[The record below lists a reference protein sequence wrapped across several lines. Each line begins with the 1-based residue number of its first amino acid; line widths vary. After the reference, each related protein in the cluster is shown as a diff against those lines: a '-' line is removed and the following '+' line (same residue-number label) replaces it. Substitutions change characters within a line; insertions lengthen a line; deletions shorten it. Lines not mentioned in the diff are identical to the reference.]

1 MSAPSAAL
9 QRLRLRT
16 ELRKARTKVGLTQ
29 RQVAAKM
36 EWSPSKLIRIE
47 AGEVGISVND
57 LRPLLAAYGIT
68 ESRRVEPLLELA
80 RQSRKMPFSE
90 FRDLFSKEFLQYLA
104 FESSA
109 SIIRQ
114 FNSLQLPGL
123 LQTEEYGRAIMRA
136 YDSNLA
142 GETLERYVE
151 ARLMRQELLL
161 SDEGSKLF
169 FILDESVIRR
179 QVGGRGVMR
188 TQLERLA
195 ELAARPRITIM
206 LLPFSAGAHAGMQG
220 PFTHFEF
227 EAEEMPDSMYV
238 ENPRGDSYSSS
249 DPQET
254 GRYLERFWD
263 LEDLTIKDGVAEL
276 LYRLAERLESG
287 GEDLARLLSPK
298 ASAEPE

>member
-16 ELRKARTKVGLTQ
+16 ELRKARTRAGLTQ

-36 EWSPSKLIRIE
+36 EWSSSKLIRIE

-68 ESRRVEPLLELA
+68 ESRRVEPLLDLA
-80 RQSRKMPFSE
+80 RNSRKMPFSE
-90 FRDLFSKEFLQYLA
+90 YRDLFGKEFLQYLA

-123 LQTEEYGRAIMRA
+123 LQTEEYGRAIMRS
-136 YDSNLA
+136 YDSSA
-142 GETLERYVE
+142 AEETLDRYVE
-151 ARLMRQELLL
+151 ARLLRQELLM
-161 SDEGSKLF
+161 SDEGSQLF

-188 TQLERLA
+188 AQLERLA
-195 ELAARPRITIM
+195 ELAVRPRINI
-206 LLPFSAGAHAGMQG
+206 LILPFSAGAHAGMQG

-227 EAEEMPDSMYV
+227 EADEMPDSMYV
-238 ENPRGDSYSSS
+238 ENPRGDSYTSS
-249 DPQET
+249 DPEET

-263 LEDLTIKDGVAEL
+263 LEDLCIKDGVPDL
-276 LYRLAERLESG
+276 LRRVAERLEEGSD
-287 GEDLARLLSPK
+287 DLVVLLNQADSTQNR
-298 ASAEPE
+298 

>member
-16 ELRKARTKVGLTQ
+16 ELRKARTRAGLTQ

-36 EWSPSKLIRIE
+36 EWSSSKLIRIE

-68 ESRRVEPLLELA
+68 ESRRVEPLLDLA
-80 RQSRKMPFSE
+80 RNSRKMPFSE
-90 FRDLFSKEFLQYLA
+90 YRDLFGKEFLQYLA

-123 LQTEEYGRAIMRA
+123 LQTEEYGRAIMRSYSTSVA
-136 YDSNLA
+136 E
-142 GETLERYVE
+142 ETLDRYIE
-151 ARLMRQELLL
+151 ARLLRQELLM
-161 SDEGSKLF
+161 SDEGSQLF
-169 FILDESVIRR
+169 FILDESVVRR

-188 TQLERLA
+188 AQLERLA
-195 ELAARPRITIM
+195 ELAVRPRISVLI
-206 LLPFSAGAHAGMQG
+206 LPFSAGAHAGMQG

-227 EAEEMPDSMYV
+227 EADEMPDSMYV
-238 ENPRGDSYSSS
+238 ENPRGDSYTSS
-249 DPQET
+249 DPEET

-263 LEDLTIKDGVAEL
+263 LEDLCIKEGVPDL
-276 LYRLAERLESG
+276 LRRMAGRLEEGSD
-287 GEDLARLLSPK
+287 DLTALLGH
-298 ASAEPE
+298 ADGAQNQ

>member
-16 ELRKARTKVGLTQ
+16 ELRKARTRAGLTQ

-36 EWSPSKLIRIE
+36 EWSSSKLIRIE

-68 ESRRVEPLLELA
+68 ESRRVEPLLDLA
-80 RQSRKMPFSE
+80 RNSRKMPFSE
-90 FRDLFSKEFLQYLA
+90 YRDLFGKEFLQYLA

-123 LQTEEYGRAIMRA
+123 LQTEEYGRAIMRS
-136 YDSNLA
+136 YDSNA
-142 GETLERYVE
+142 AEGTLDRYVE
-151 ARLMRQELLL
+151 ARLLRQELLMP
-161 SDEGSKLF
+161 DEGSQLF

-188 TQLERLA
+188 AQLERMA
-195 ELAARPRITIM
+195 ELAVRPRINI
-206 LLPFSAGAHAGMQG
+206 LILPFSAGAHAGMQG

-227 EAEEMPDSMYV
+227 EADEMPDSMYV
-238 ENPRGDSYSSS
+238 ENPRGDSYTSS
-249 DPQET
+249 DPEET

-263 LEDLTIKDGVAEL
+263 LEDLCIKDGVPDL
-276 LYRLAERLESG
+276 LRRVAERLEEGSD
-287 GEDLARLLSPK
+287 DLSTLLSQ
-298 ASAEPE
+298 SDSTQNQ